1 MCRLSEDDLEIAE
14 DGEVWIKTSRKKT
27 KIDYELPLLDI
38 PLRILD
44 KYRGIAPE
52 GKLLLCLLPFAAG
65 AQDGR
70 QRTVETV
77 VADVLAQLPAG
88 QTATTEP

>member
-1 MCRLSEDDLEIAE
+1 M
-14 DGEVWIKTSRKKT
+14 KKRA
-27 KIDYELPLLDI
+27 ILLFWF
-38 PLRILD
+38 
-44 KYRGIAPE
+44 
-52 GKLLLCLLPFAAG
+52 LCLLPFAAG

-88 QTATTEP
+88 RQPTTEP